1 MPRIAKKTSAGLS
14 RKKQA
19 GNMMLSSVIA
29 LIISAIVTAAAYLGF
44 KYVDD
49 AKVDNEIGE
58 IASLRASTIQLAQGR
73 GTDFTDIDLA
83 TIAGL
88 NFFPNQRVSGTGTS
102 TVVLN
107 QWKGTITVA
116 PATVVSTNDSII
128 FTYTGVPTYACK
140 SLSTPVS
147 NIATEITIGGTKVQS
162 NGVALNLASA
172 IARCNAGADNVKM
185 AYTVSR

>member
-1 MPRIAKKTSAGLS
+1 
-14 RKKQA
+14 
-19 GNMMLSSVIA
+19 MMLNAVIA
-29 LIISAIVTAAAYLGF
+29 LIISSIVTAAAYLGF

-73 GTDFTDIDLA
+73 GTDFTGIDLA
-83 TIAGL
+83 TTAGL
-88 NFFPNQRVSGTGTS
+88 NFFPNQRVSGAGAS

-107 QWKGTITVA
+107 QWKGTIAVA
-116 PATVVSTNDSII
+116 PATVISTNDSLA

-140 SLSTPVS
+140 SLSTPVA
-147 NIATEITIGGTKVQS
+147 NIATEIAIGGTTVKS
-162 NGVALNLASA
+162 NGTALDLTSA
-172 IARCNAGADNVKM
+172 IAQCNAGADNVTM